1 LLFAYT
7 TERTPLAPT
16 ITAAKCAARPSRWP
30 THLTQVC
37 KCLLSHL
44 GDGGSCALFF
54 PTGSRLSVLWSGLV
68 RSLVSAEGPIMVT
81 FVPAVVRNGISESAP
96 AVLYQAFEEP
106 THSRLSPD
114 RACLRPVLLTAAC
127 DASKSVNS
135 YGIRISP
142 AAAAR
147 TAWK

>member
-1 LLFAYT
+1 
-7 TERTPLAPT
+7 
-16 ITAAKCAARPSRWP
+16 
-30 THLTQVC
+30 
-37 KCLLSHL
+37 
-44 GDGGSCALFF
+44 
-54 PTGSRLSVLWSGLV
+54 
-68 RSLVSAEGPIMVT
+68 MVT

-114 RACLRPVLLTAAC
+114 RTCLRPVLLTAAC
-127 DASKSVNS
+127 DASKLVNS

-147 TAWK
+147 THRMEMTHEGRREPPFFSSTHHSHTNKAAVPPLAVS